1 MGFSISIKQS
11 GYDLIESP
19 IRNHNLLQIW
29 KKTPLDRV
37 DLYYTSID
45 HAFKG
50 PVPLPPFQNTALNLD
65 SNKSDK
71 FDFNLGATV
80 LEELLKSMGLG
91 ALELTTRFSNGKS
104 ISIVYDN
111 AYTIEIPVGD
121 LTRFMATADLTY
133 PNPNLVKDL
142 NRDNIFVI
150 TGVLYAKNLSIEIE
164 TNNEIG
170 ADVSA
175 SVLKVADGKLD
186 LKVENEKKIKLT
198 PTGDA
203 PIVVA
208 VKAHRI
214 VFSKGHFKKLELVT
228 DTRDLF

>member
-50 PVPLPPFQNTALNLD
+50 PVPLPPFQSNALNLD
-65 SNKSDK
+65 FDKSDK
-71 FDFNLGATV
+71 FEFNLGATV

-91 ALELTTRFSNGKS
+91 ALELTTRFNNGKS

-121 LTRFMATADLTY
+121 LTNFMFSADLTY

-142 NRDNIFVI
+142 NRENIFVI

-170 ADVSA
+170 AEVVA
-175 SVLKVADGKLD
+175 SVTQLVDGKLD
-186 LKVENEKKIKLT
+186 LNIENTKKIKLS

-214 VFSKGHFKKLELVT
+214 VFSKGQFKKLKLVT